1 MSPFPRFLNR
11 ASLLFRRKRFHSE
24 LEEEMAFHRT
34 QLETEL
40 VTDGMPPTQACS
52 EAARRFGNA
61 ALLREQSHEVVAFR
75 VETVAQDIR
84 YASRQLRQ
92 NPGFALTAILIL
104 ALGMGVSVA
113 IFGFVD
119 AALIQPLP
127 FEVPNRLMAIDERSG
142 IHPRTNLSREDYEDW
157 KRLNKSFSAIDVY
170 TGMGYLLTT
179 SSGAEPIPGARV
191 SDGFF
196 RTLGVKPVLGRDF
209 LPGEDQPGRSRIVL
223 LSHGTWMRRF
233 GGRRDIVGQ
242 PVTMS
247 GDAYTVVGVLPR
259 EFAFAPR
266 GNAEVWVPL
275 LDKSNGC
282 EQRRSCH
289 NLNGIGRLREGV
301 TEKAAFDEL
310 SAIAAQLEK
319 QYPDSNKGQGASVK
333 PLNELIVGD
342 VRPILLTLLAGA
354 GLLLLIAC
362 VNVASL
368 LLARSEARRRE
379 IAVRGALG
387 ATRTRLVRQFVT
399 EGLVLAFA
407 GCIVGF
413 LLAGWLMTLM
423 RGLIPKAVADSIPF
437 LGLVGF
443 NVHTAIFEGAVA
455 LLAALL
461 MAATPAL
468 RLTFQ
473 DIRDG
478 LGDGNRASAGRF
490 WRRMGANLVV
500 VELSIAMVLL
510 VGAGLLGKSFYRLLH
525 VETGF
530 DATHLATVQVMLS
543 ERIYPK
549 DVQQVAV
556 IREINRRLSS
566 LPGVESAGIT
576 SMLPVQCICNTNWIR
591 VVGKPYNGEHNEVT
605 TRDVTPQYLPTLKA
619 RLLRGRLLTEDD
631 DASKSAK
638 VVINE
643 AFAKKYFRGED
654 PIGQKIG
661 NGQLD
666 PKSMREIVG
675 VIADVREVA
684 LSDEMWPS
692 EYESMYSGPDTFFSV
707 VMRTTQDERTIL
719 PALVKALHQID
730 PNLGVYGEITM
741 TDQIG
746 STQEALLHRFA
757 TWLVAGFAA
766 VAFVLGVVG
775 LYGVVAYS
783 VSQRMREIGVRMALG
798 AQRGEVYRMVMRQA
812 SWLTGIGVAI
822 GLACAVGASTLMRN
836 LLFGVAAWD
845 VPTLAGVAIVLGSAS
860 LAASFLP
867 AYKAASVNPTEAL
880 RAE

>member
-1 MSPFPRFLNR
+1 MTFINR
-11 ASLLFRRKRFHSE
+11 IIGKLSLLLGRGKFHSE
-24 LEEEMAFHRT
+24 LDEEMAFHRA
-34 QLETEL
+34 QVETEL
-40 VTDGMPPTQACS
+40 VADGMTPMQARS

-61 ALLREQSHEVVAFR
+61 TLLREQSHEVVAFR
-75 VETVAQDIR
+75 AETVAQDIR
-84 YASRQLRQ
+84 YAFRQLRQ

-127 FEVPNRLMAIDERSG
+127 FDTPNRLMAIDESSG
-142 IHPRTNLSREDYEDW
+142 VHPRSNLSREDYEDW
-157 KRLNKSFSAIDVY
+157 KRLNKSFSTIDVY
-170 TGMGYLLTT
+170 TGMGYLLATP
-179 SSGAEPIPGARV
+179 SGAEAVPAARV

-196 RTLGVKPVLGRDF
+196 RTLGVKPFLGRVF
-209 LPGEDQPGRSRIVL
+209 LPGEDQPGQARIVL
-223 LSHGTWMRRF
+223 LSYGTWMKRF
-233 GGRRDIVGQ
+233 GGRKEVIGQ
-242 PVTMS
+242 SVTLS
-247 GDAYTVVGVLPR
+247 GDTYTVVGVLPR

-266 GNAEVWVPL
+266 GNAEVWTPL
-275 LDKSNGC
+275 LDKNGC

-289 NLNGIGRLREGV
+289 NLDGVGRLRDGV
-301 TEKAAFDEL
+301 TMRAAFDEL
-310 SAIAAQLEK
+310 SAITAQLEK
-319 QYPDSNKGQGASVK
+319 QYPASNKGQGASVK
-333 PLNELIVGD
+333 PLTELIVGD

-387 ATRTRLVRQFVT
+387 ATRARLVRQFVT
-399 EGLVLAFA
+399 EGLVLAVT
-407 GCIVGF
+407 GCITGF
-413 LLAGWLMTLM
+413 GLAGWLMTLM
-423 RGLIPKAVADSIPF
+423 RGIIPKAVAESIPF
-437 LGLVGF
+437 LGLVGL
-443 NVHTAIFEGAVA
+443 NAHTAIFAGAIA
-455 LLAALL
+455 LTAALL

-473 DIRDG
+473 DIRAG
-478 LGDGNRASAGRF
+478 LGDGNRAAAGRF

-500 VELSIAMVLL
+500 VELTIAMVLL
-510 VGAGLLGKSFYRLLH
+510 VGAGLLGKSLYRLLH

-530 DATHLATVQVMLS
+530 DTTHLATVQVMLPPS
-543 ERIYPK
+543 IYAK
-549 DVQQVAV
+549 DVQQVAA

-566 LPGVESAGIT
+566 LPGVESVGVT
-576 SMLPVQCICNTNWIR
+576 SMLPVQCICNTDWIR
-591 VVGKPYNGEHNEVT
+591 VVGKPYHGEHNEVT
-605 TRDVTPQYLPTLKA
+605 ARDVTPQYLPTLKA
-619 RLLRGRLLTEDD
+619 RLLRGRLLTDDD
-631 DASKSAK
+631 DATKSAK
-638 VVINE
+638 IVINE
-643 AFAKKYFRGED
+643 AFARKYFPGED

-666 PKSMREIVG
+666 PKSLREIVG
-675 VIADVREVA
+675 VIADVREVG

-707 VMRTTQDERTIL
+707 VVRTAQDERTML
-719 PALVKALHQID
+719 PVIVKALHQVD
-730 PNLGVYGEITM
+730 PSIGVFGEITM
-741 TDQIG
+741 ADQIN

-757 TWLVAGFAA
+757 TWLVAGFA
-766 VAFVLGVVG
+766 VIAFVLGVVG

-783 VSQRMREIGVRMALG
+783 VSQRTREIGVRMALG
-798 AQRGEVYRMVMRQA
+798 AQRSKVYGMVMRQA
-812 SWLTGIGVAI
+812 GWLTGIGVMI
-822 GLACAVGASTLMRN
+822 GLACAVGASMLMRK

-867 AYKAASVNPTEAL
+867 AYKAASVNPTDAL